1 MSVRITKPR
10 RNSNLIWHFML
21 HKYIFEM
28 LKYPNLHIDLYQSIF
43 LVEWWIYLPAQCSFK
58 PLAILIIHDNSNFSE
73 EKNLFRQYLGLF
85 ILFGLAPY
93 YQLWYKNEY
102 FNIFPGGNFHQRNIL
117 KVMQVIMIRLVDEIP
132 SFSQYILHI
141 NGVCENFATAF
152 KVLLIISIRCMLNN
166 LH

>member
-1 MSVRITKPR
+1 
-10 RNSNLIWHFML
+10 ML
-21 HKYIFEM
+21 HIFFEM
-28 LKYPNLHIDLYQSIF
+28 LKYPNLHIDLYQSNSF

-58 PLAILIIHDNSNFSE
+58 LLAILIIHDKFSPVR
-73 EKNLFRQYLGLF
+73 KKSIQA
-85 ILFGLAPY
+85 LFGLVHFVWLGPSY
-93 YQLWYKNEY
+93 NQLWYKNEY

-141 NGVCENFATAF
+141 NGVCENFSTAF